1 MLKLQSEWRFNSPGS
16 MAIEAVNEFDVLV
29 HKVAS
34 QGQQW
39 GMLEHFKSYFSKAV
53 GLTASISSSES
64 WAASDLDNYMT
75 QAAENAP
82 LFIAAFYDACVAAQE
97 GDPEISI
104 PDVSVINRLLAKHAV
119 GYELRPPQLL
129 SLDPQQTIPV
139 QEQAPSLDE
148 QAQETIRQSL
158 RQADLLLAEGRPR
171 QAVQE
176 VLWLLETVSTAFQG
190 CATGSVTVQG
200 KYFNKIIEDLR
211 LGTRGKSI
219 HQILGWVTTLHG
231 YLSSPTGGGV
241 RHGSHLASAVTLDEG
256 EARLY
261 CNLTRSYI
269 AFLLAEHARLNKE
282 S

>member
-1 MLKLQSEWRFNSPGS
+1 M
-16 MAIEAVNEFDVLV
+16 IEVINEFDDLV

-34 QGQQW
+34 QGLQW
-39 GMLEHFKSYFSKAV
+39 GMLEHFKTYFA
-53 GLTASISSSES
+53 GAAGFTASTSSSES
-64 WAASDLDNYMT
+64 WAASDLHNYMM

-119 GYELRPPQLL
+119 GYEVRPPHLL
-129 SLDPQQTIPV
+129 SLDPQRTIPV
-139 QEQAPSLDE
+139 QEEAPSLNE

-176 VLWLLETVSTAFQG
+176 ILWLLETVSTAFQG
-190 CATGSVTVQG
+190 CATSSGTVQG
-200 KYFNKIIEDLR
+200 KYFNKIVEDLR
-211 LGTRGKSI
+211 LGNRGRSI
-219 HQILGWVTTLHG
+219 DQVLGWVTTLHG

-241 RHGSHLASAVTLDEG
+241 RHGTHLASAVTLDEA

-269 AFLLAEHARLNKE
+269 AFLLAEHARL
-282 S
+282 SRGS

>member
-1 MLKLQSEWRFNSPGS
+1 MLKFQSDWHFTSPGS
-16 MAIEAVNEFDVLV
+16 LSIEVINEFDDLV
-29 HKVAS
+29 HKVAN

-39 GMLEHFKSYFSKAV
+39 GMLEHVKVYFARAAGS
-53 GLTASISSSES
+53 TASTSSSES
-64 WAASDLDNYMT
+64 WAASDLHNYMM

-97 GDPEISI
+97 DDPEISI
-104 PDVSVINRLLAKHAV
+104 PDVSVINRLLAKHSV
-119 GYELRPPQLL
+119 RYELRPPHLL
-129 SLDPQQTIPV
+129 SPDPQQTIPV
-139 QEQAPSLDE
+139 QEQTPSLDE

-190 CATGSVTVQG
+190 YPTDSGTVQG
-200 KYFNKIIEDLR
+200 KYFNKIVKDLR
-211 LGTRGKSI
+211 FGNRGKTIEQVLS
-219 HQILGWVTTLHG
+219 WVTTLHG
-231 YLSSPTGGGV
+231 YLSSPSGGGV
-241 RHGSHLASAVTLDEG
+241 RHGTHLASAVTLDEA

-269 AFLLAEHARLNKE
+269 AFLLAEHARV
-282 S
+282 STRS

>member
-1 MLKLQSEWRFNSPGS
+1 MLKFQSDWHFTSPGS
-16 MAIEAVNEFDVLV
+16 LSIEVINEFDDLV
-29 HKVAS
+29 HKVAN

-39 GMLEHFKSYFSKAV
+39 GMLEHFKVYFARAAGS
-53 GLTASISSSES
+53 TASTSSSES
-64 WAASDLDNYMT
+64 WAASDLHNYMM
-75 QAAENAP
+75 QAADNAP

-97 GDPEISI
+97 DDPEISI
-104 PDVSVINRLLAKHAV
+104 PDVSVVNRLLAKHSV
-119 GYELRPPQLL
+119 GYELRPPHLL

-190 CATGSVTVQG
+190 CPTDSGTVQG
-200 KYFNKIIEDLR
+200 KYFNKIVKDLR
-211 LGTRGKSI
+211 FGNRGKTI
-219 HQILGWVTTLHG
+219 EQVLGWVTTLHG
-231 YLSSPTGGGV
+231 YLSSPSGGGV
-241 RHGSHLASAVTLDEG
+241 RHGTHLASAVTLDDA

-269 AFLLAEHARLNKE
+269 AFLLAEHARLNTR